1 MQSNNNNKLQIEGN
15 RWLEEH
21 EERLRSRATTT
32 RKLQIERNRREL
44 SRRTRRKIAM
54 QSNNNKKRKLQ
65 IEGNRHELIFKTRI
79 EIAMQRNNNNNNNKL
94 QIESS

>member
-1 MQSNNNNKLQIEGN
+1 MQSNNNNKKLQIEGN

-44 SRRTRRKIAM
+44 IRRTRRKIAM
-54 QSNNNKKRKLQ
+54 HSNNNKKENCKL
-65 IEGNRHELIFKTRI
+65 K
-79 EIAMQRNNNNNNNKL
+79 EIVTN
-94 QIESS
+94 

>member
-44 SRRTRRKIAM
+44 IRRTRRKIAM
-54 QSNNNKKRKLQ
+54 QSNNNKKENCKL
-65 IEGNRHELIFKTRI
+65 K
-79 EIAMQRNNNNNNNKL
+79 EIVTN
-94 QIESS
+94 

>member
-1 MQSNNNNKLQIEGN
+1 MQSNNNNKKLQIEGN

-44 SRRTRRKIAM
+44 IRRRRRKIAM
-54 QSNNNKKRKLQ
+54 QSNDNKKENCKL
-65 IEGNRHELIFKTRI
+65 K
-79 EIAMQRNNNNNNNKL
+79 EILTN
-94 QIESS
+94 

>member
-15 RWLEEH
+15 RWLEVH

-44 SRRTRRKIAM
+44 IRRTRRKIAM
-54 QSNNNKKRKLQ
+54 KSNNNKKENCKL
-65 IEGNRHELIFKTRI
+65 K
-79 EIAMQRNNNNNNNKL
+79 EIVTN
-94 QIESS
+94 

>member
-1 MQSNNNNKLQIEGN
+1 MQSNNNKKLQIEGN

-44 SRRTRRKIAM
+44 IRRRRRKIAM
-54 QSNNNKKRKLQ
+54 QSNDNKKENCKL
-65 IEGNRHELIFKTRI
+65 K
-79 EIAMQRNNNNNNNKL
+79 EILTN
-94 QIESS
+94 